1 MENLLSTTIPIPI
14 SSTGPIPPFP
24 PLTGWHFDPNSAETV
39 AGVVQFMK
47 FNVTYSDVEKKKN
60 AQQLTCVEE
69 YGGGFFSP
77 YTFKEK
83 RGFISFPKS
92 GNTWIRSLVL
102 AAFGMLIPADVKHI
116 PHILGG
122 VPFPTCGCFLLQKD
136 HGFTNLTTITS
147 TEKNYNSEAI
157 LLIRNP
163 FRTIILNR
171 QSGTEGLGIKKTLF
185 IANEG
190 WETYVSL
197 RIDKWEKLYTV
208 WIKGLKRGG
217 IIYFERLQAD
227 IETELLRFGG
237 LMGLT
242 WIDKN
247 RLHCALNRA
256 RPTSWR
262 EQEFAYS
269 RDPYSPAQK
278 LKISEAIDRIQL
290 LLMEYGFDP
299 LPTEMYEF
307 YEPTDLLSNS
317 TSDNSC

>member
-1 MENLLSTTIPIPI
+1 
-14 SSTGPIPPFP
+14 
-24 PLTGWHFDPNSAETV
+24 
-39 AGVVQFMK
+39 
-47 FNVTYSDVEKKKN
+47 
-60 AQQLTCVEE
+60 
-69 YGGGFFSP
+69 
-77 YTFKEK
+77 
-83 RGFISFPKS
+83 
-92 GNTWIRSLVL
+92 LVL
-102 AAFGMLIPADVKHI
+102 AAFGMLIPAAGWTNYTPSWNQNPD
-116 PHILGG
+116 LL
-122 VPFPTCGCFLLQKD
+122 PFSTCGCFLLQKD
-136 HGFTNLTTITS
+136 RGTNRTVEL
-147 TEKNYNSEAI
+147 YNSEAI

-163 FRTIILNR
+163 FRTIIVNR
-171 QSGTEGLGIKKTLF
+171 QDGTEGLGIKETLF

-197 RIDKWEKLYTV
+197 HIERWEKLYTV
-208 WIKGLKRGG
+208 WIKALKRGG

-256 RPTSWR
+256 RPTDWR